1 MHSPPSSLVN
11 TGNHLKIRQQAV
23 DYVDN
28 LSEDCTYT
36 DGYQC
41 ALQSESDKQSELNR
55 RYKTAFDAH
64 QTVSPVTLKA
74 WSAAHTA
81 FLELTDIS
89 AEQKKLKH
97 YRIGFAQADGQT
109 TVWFRPLLLPQI
121 DDGEVVGLMRA
132 TIGQDVRIT
141 IANDTMAVAK
151 VILGR

>member
-1 MHSPPSSLVN
+1 MMCRMLILLSLAVMSGSCMAHKEDSLQVR
-11 TGNHLKIRQQAV
+11 TEKMRQQSV

-121 DDGEVVGLMRA
+121 DDGEVVGLSL
-132 TIGQDVRIT
+132 IHI
-141 IANDTMAVAK
+141 
-151 VILGR
+151 